1 MSHSGLRN
9 ISAVVSTSPVTI
21 VPPGGANVPVPS
33 NISIV
38 VRGVVAATDVNS
50 GTVAS
55 TVNLVSM
62 YNGTIVGV
70 IDSLTV
76 VPGAPTVRDYVN
88 GAVLRVPGGHQL
100 GAVSEVGTVIVS
112 VSYTY
117 DYR

>member
-1 MSHSGLRN
+1 
-9 ISAVVSTSPVTI
+9 
-21 VPPGGANVPVPS
+21 
-33 NISIV
+33 
-38 VRGVVAATDVNS
+38 
-50 GTVAS
+50 
-55 TVNLVSM
+55 
-62 YNGTIVGV
+62 VGV

-100 GAVSEVGTVIVS
+100 GAVSEVGTVFVS